1 MARLTTIQPS
11 LISCGLSFRLTFRR
25 SERPLTVNDMAIL
38 SPTDQEYVARWR
50 HGDEVAALELVRRH
64 APPLGRYLRS
74 RGAQEADLDDLLQE
88 VFFRAFQA
96 LDSWRGDAPLRG
108 WLFRIAVNHLRDQHR
123 RRGGRVMLTLIDDD
137 RVDPADPG
145 LELEARESLERLQA
159 GMASLSPMQREVF
172 RLRVE
177 DGLDYAEVAAALE
190 TTTGAARVHY
200 HHAVK
205 RLKEHLE

>member
-1 MARLTTIQPS
+1 MAT
-11 LISCGLSFRLTFRR
+11 
-25 SERPLTVNDMAIL
+25 MH
-38 SPTDQEYVARWR
+38 PTDQEYVSRWR
-50 HGDEVAALELVRRH
+50 RGDEVAALELVRRH

-74 RGAQEADLDDLLQE
+74 RGALDADLDDLVQE

-123 RRGGRVMLTLIDDD
+123 RRGGRVMLALVDDD
-137 RVDPADPG
+137 RIDPADPV
-145 LELEARESLERLQA
+145 LELEARESFDLLQS
-159 GMASLSPMQREVF
+159 GMAALSPMQREVF

-177 DGLDYAEVAAALE
+177 QGLDYAEVAEALE

-205 RLKEHLE
+205 RLKELLK